1 MARGRK
7 ISASGGAS
15 ESEVPARRPASKTPA
30 GRTVSALPARLWSC
44 TADALALAIDF
55 WPNVILALHVAV
67 WAQLVVFGTGAPAEV
82 GVEAGAGDVLG
93 MVENC
98 AVLFFICLWLSFHP
112 KAKWVLPAAAALLV
126 PATPLRVMTGEALL
140 TAQNAD
146 TFFGTDWRE
155 ALGFMTSIP
164 WSDFQFPLCVFAVVL
179 IITRYYADSFTALA
193 YIVGRGE
200 EAPDCGRLRTDF
212 GKEEKRIDARTLQRR
227 WGWCA
232 LAVSPLIFITS
243 PMGYILYGLNAGF
256 DDPPTWKPVVNSI
269 ASAAY
274 SASVNTNT
282 VRPARPD
289 SPLETGASNLPVRNY
304 VLVMGETLRADALSL
319 YGFRAQTSPYLDS
332 IPTKR
337 VSRMV
342 SVSMATNSAVPHFLA
357 LSNEKG
363 EAEPANNVL
372 MLAREAGFATY
383 WISAQG
389 KQKAVELPI
398 SRIARDADEALYVER
413 HSDFALVPALER
425 LLDAEKNPR
434 DRFIV
439 LHAYGSH
446 EDPCARIEDMGKLF
460 AFGREE
466 VLDCYATTALKA
478 DELLKRVARVFELR
492 GETYSIVFTSDHAL
506 SMWREEDGN
515 LRWKRQAD
523 MDTQY
528 VVPFV
533 QFGTRVRTSSVL
545 EEERS
550 ILDFPRWFPSWIG
563 IETNLAAI
571 NQVPVRDIFAPA
583 RDGNAGGNEEVAK
596 GDEEASPARSPH
608 SPVRILTLSGKF
620 RNFSDLRK
628 GPGLNDLAGLR
639 GPKAGTKVSEGSI

>member
-1 MARGRK
+1 MVRGRK
-7 ISASGGAS
+7 HSASGGAS
-15 ESEVPARRPASKTPA
+15 GVPAR
-30 GRTVSALPARLWSC
+30 VWSC
-44 TADALALAIDF
+44 TADALALAEDF
-55 WPNVILALHVAV
+55 WPNLILALHVAV
-67 WAQLVVFGTGAPAEV
+67 WAQLVVFGKGAPAEV

-98 AVLFFICLWLSFHP
+98 AVLFFSCLWLSFHP

-164 WSDFQFPLCVFAVVL
+164 WSDFQLPLCAFAVVVIL
-179 IITRYYADSFTALA
+179 TGYHAEPFTALA
-193 YIVGRGE
+193 DIIGRQRNEFGRE
-200 EAPDCGRLRTDF
+200 ET
-212 GKEEKRIDARTLQRR
+212 KRIDARTLFRR

-232 LAVSPLIFITS
+232 LAASPLIFITS

-269 ASAAY
+269 ASAA
-274 SASVNTNT
+274 SAASAASDNT
-282 VRPARPD
+282 VRPADPD
-289 SPLETGASNLPVRNY
+289 SPLETGISNLPVRNY

-372 MLAREAGFATY
+372 MLAREAGFRTY

-398 SRIARDADEALYVER
+398 SRIARDADQAVYVER
-413 HSDFALVPALER
+413 HSDFALVPALDR
-425 LLDAEKNPR
+425 LLDAEKDPR

-460 AFGREE
+460 SFGREE
-466 VLDCYATTALKA
+466 MIDCYATTAMKA
-478 DELLKRVARVFELR
+478 DELLRRVARVFELR

-533 QFGTRVRTSSVL
+533 QFGTRVRASSVL

-563 IETNLAAI
+563 IETNLASI
-571 NQVPVRDIFAPA
+571 NQVPVRDIFAA
-583 RDGNAGGNEEVAK
+583 AVGNAGGNEEVAK
-596 GDEEASPARSPH
+596 GDEKAPSARSPH
-608 SPVRILTLSGKF
+608 SPVRILTLSG
-620 RNFSDLRK
+620 RLRDFSDLRK
-628 GPGLNDLAGLR
+628 GPGLNDLAGLA
-639 GPKAGTKVSEGSI
+639 GSAEPKAFVPTAGSRAQSAVF